1 MGGRSQV
8 KLVVLVLEDEP
19 GVRDALVR
27 DLGEFRDT
35 VRVEAADD
43 VPDAR
48 AVLEEIAADGDLLAL
63 VLADH
68 RLPGVTGVDFLV
80 ELHHQRGT
88 AATRKVLVTGQ
99 ADLDDTV
106 RAVNAA
112 GLDRYIAKPWDP
124 DELAAVVRDQLSA
137 FVVDTGMDPLPHLR
151 VLDPERVLPAL
162 RDRGDR

>member
-1 MGGRSQV
+1 MM

-19 GVRDALVR
+19 AVRDALVR
-27 DLGEFRDT
+27 DLGTFRDV
-35 VRVEAADD
+35 VRVEAAED
-43 VPDAR
+43 VPDAH
-48 AVLEEIAADGDLLAL
+48 AVLDEIGSDGDLLAL

-68 RLPGVTGVDFLV
+68 RLPGATGVDFLV
-80 ELHHQRGT
+80 ELHQQRAT

-124 DELAAVVRDQLSA
+124 DELAAVVREQLTT
-137 FVVDTGMDPLPHLR
+137 FVVEAGIDPLPHLR
-151 VLDPERVLPAL
+151 VLDTEQVLPAL